1 MRQIS
6 TTYVAS
12 SSSGHT
18 EEHTEFGQQNKTVNR
33 IDDLVHDLRQPLSV
47 IESIAY
53 YLEMMSSDAIITS
66 HLQHIQK
73 MIGETHRILE
83 QASAPQAH

>member
-6 TTYVAS
+6 TTYVAA

-18 EEHTEFGQQNKTVNR
+18 EERTECGPQSKNADR
-33 IDDLVHDLRQPLSV
+33 IDNLVHDLRQPLSI

-53 YLEMMSSDAIITS
+53 YLEMMSSDPSVAS

-73 MIGETHRILE
+73 MVGETHRILE